1 MPDES
6 QVGIKMAGRNINN
19 LKYADTTTIMA
30 KSKEKLNSLL
40 MKMKKESEKPGVKL
54 NIKKTK
60 IMVSS
65 LITSWQNR
73 RGEKMEA
80 VTDFIFLGSKITV
93 NGDYSLLEREAVI
106 NLDSVLKSRDMNL
119 LKRTV

>member
-1 MPDES
+1 
-6 QVGIKMAGRNINN
+6 
-19 LKYADTTTIMA
+19 
-30 KSKEKLNSLL
+30 
-40 MKMKKESEKPGVKL
+40 
-54 NIKKTK
+54 
-60 IMVSS
+60 
-65 LITSWQNR
+65 
-73 RGEKMEA
+73 MEA

>member
-1 MPDES
+1 
-6 QVGIKMAGRNINN
+6 
-19 LKYADTTTIMA
+19 
-30 KSKEKLNSLL
+30 

>member
-1 MPDES
+1 MADES

-40 MKMKKESEKPGVKL
+40 MKMKKESEKPGMKL

-65 LITSWQNR
+65 HTTSWQNR
-73 RGEKMEA
+73 SGKKWKQWQILFSWVPKSLWM
-80 VTDFIFLGSKITV
+80 VTTA
-93 NGDYSLLEREAVI
+93 SLKGKLW
-106 NLDSVLKSRDMNL
+106 
-119 LKRTV
+119 